1 MKRGFPI
8 LVLAILI
15 SHGPSAA
22 WGLLL
27 DPSQTPEMSQP
38 LERWQVKT
46 ANGQVPQHDYTAAI
60 IQGGGDILTGGPL
73 AYGFPLS
80 GITDISGPDWADIA
94 AYLDSRAGLRAL
106 PTLVARYDN
115 HGRPPLPAGVWPQ
128 GYRPDMVV
136 LRPQSLWL
144 IERSSGPSTGF
155 TSLYQAG
162 LPEPGTFGLICLGG
176 ILLRRSSRRRRSFST

>member
-1 MKRGFPI
+1 MNRGLPI
-8 LVLAILI
+8 SVLAILI
-15 SHGPSAA
+15 GHGATTA

-27 DPSQTPEMSQP
+27 DPTQRPETSQP
-38 LERWQVKT
+38 MDHWQVKT
-46 ANGQVPQHDYTAAI
+46 ANGQVPQQNYTAI
-60 IQGGGDILTGGPL
+60 IVQGGGDILTGGPL

-115 HGRPPLPAGVWPQ
+115 HGRPPLPAGVSPR

-144 IERSSGPSTGF
+144 LERSSGPGTGF
-155 TSLYQAG
+155 TSLYQAA
-162 LPEPGTFGLICLGG
+162 LPEPGTFGLILLGG
-176 ILLRRSSRRRRSFST
+176 ILLGRSGRRRGSF